1 MKMHSALIQVA
12 QFFCRGIRSQK
23 AIHEKQSSM
32 HARVGF
38 EMGLSW

>member
-12 QFFCRGIRSQK
+12 QFFAAVSVLKKQF
-23 AIHEKQSSM
+23 HEKQSSM